1 MQKPANRILSMLLA
15 LVMVLTMLPA
25 TVLADGETDVL
36 EGWSVTLGE
45 SIGVNFYLNSAD
57 YTVNA
62 TVNGETVTPATS
74 GEVVTVNVAAA
85 QMTDTIGLTVKNG
98 EEVVHTGEY
107 SVRQYAETILTGDYA
122 DETKQIVK
130 EMLNYGAAAQ
140 TYFAYNTGSL
150 ANAGY
155 EIETPATVPTEV
167 PEVTAEDN
175 LDGID
180 LYGMS
185 LVFRSKT
192 AVRFYFTV
200 SGSIED
206 YDFKVG
212 TAEYEAVE
220 KDGLYYVEIGDIN
233 PQDLSEEFTVYV
245 NGGDLMA
252 TYSPLNYI
260 VRKYNSSSSS
270 AELIALVQALYGY
283 HLEAI
288 AYVRFLAS
296 EAVRPTEGNVAALNI
311 YYIRDS
317 APMSFITKDA
327 YPAGTTITFKAYQPY
342 IADTSNNW
350 WGVGTTTDAATGS
363 IYTCA
368 KAGNNMYSADNDN
381 YWAEF
386 SYTIPADAEDSYI
399 YIAGAK
405 NVAWINDLLLI
416 DDVVITTPDG
426 NSVSDGFEYGLT
438 AGLFNFNAVSGNDF
452 NAVTLQNLSPV
463 TAQEAL
469 EVVKAQYGDTVSV
482 GTELISNLWV
492 KGNEFTVSWTASAG
506 ASVAGNKLSL
516 IAQNEDTE
524 YTLTVTVS
532 KDSDTAS
539 YSWNGTV
546 DARTGNVAA
555 LNIYYISESAPMS
568 FITKAAYPAGTTIT
582 FKAYQPYISDTSNNW
597 WGVAGT
603 ADAAAG
609 SIYTCAK
616 AGNKMYNANN
626 NDCWAEYTY
635 TLPEGSADSYFY
647 IAGAKNIAWKD
658 YPLLIDDVV
667 ITTPDGTVA
676 TDDFE
681 AGLTAGLFNVN
692 TASAVTLLAVNPA
705 TAEEALADLKAS
717 YGDNIAVGTELVS
730 AWTLDST
737 NFDVS
742 WTATGAASVTD
753 GKLTAI
759 AQNEAA
765 DYTLTATVTNDSDTA
780 SYSWNGTVDARTGNV
795 AAITVNKLNE
805 KTPMSFITK
814 EAYAGG
820 STISFDAFVPTGATW
835 WRVAY
840 TTDPVNDVSIYRG
853 TVMTSVKDAWAEYS
867 VTLPDDGNSYYIYF
881 VGEKGQ
887 WKDSEGNMLQLL
899 IDNVTI
905 TSGSTVATDD
915 FEGDSLFDFNAGAA
929 LLNVNPATA
938 EEALADLKAAYG
950 DNIAVGTE
958 LVSAWTLDSTNFDI
972 SWTATGAA
980 SVTDGKLAAIAQNED
995 ADYTLTVTVTNDSDT
1010 ASYSW
1015 NGTVDARTGNVAAI
1029 TVNKLNEKTP
1039 MSFITKNAYAGGTTI
1054 SFEAFVP
1061 TGATW
1066 WRVAYTTDPVNDV
1079 GIYKGTVM
1087 TSVKDV
1093 WSEYSLTLPDDGN
1106 SYYIYLTGAK
1116 GEWNDSEGNM
1126 LDLLVDNVVI
1136 TAPDGTSVTDDF
1148 EGDSLFDFNAGAAL
1162 LAVNAA
1168 TAEEALAELKV
1179 SYGASI
1185 ADGTELVTTWKVGGK
1200 NFTVQWTVDEGAS
1213 AASIENNKLV
1223 LTPQGTTVN
1232 YLLTATVSDGEDT
1245 ASYSWID
1252 NVKPQANNVAAITI
1266 GKLSNDN
1273 TIRFITNDAYVGGST
1288 ISFDA
1293 YVPTGA
1299 SWWRVAYTT
1308 DPVNDVSIYK
1318 GTVMTSVKD
1327 VWSEYS
1333 LTLPDDG
1340 NSYYIYLT
1348 GPGGEWKD
1356 TEGEYLDLLVDNVT
1370 ITAPDGTI
1378 ATDDFEGDSLF
1389 TLSNIAALQTIEPE
1403 EVTPRA
1409 GNYAAIYMDYLTE
1422 DTASFITKEAYAG
1435 GSTISFEAYLPE
1447 GASWWSVSWTTD
1459 PADVGLYTWQNGLGQ
1474 NMSSYSVKG
1483 AWAEYSV
1490 TLPDDGNSYYVYIV
1504 GPKGEWEDEAVLIDN
1519 VVITEPGGTETV
1531 EDFEN
1536 GLESSIFSYISR
1548 NSGGE
1553 DLVVLLT
1560 YNYALEVTVANLSTG
1575 IELITKTAFPA
1586 GTTVTFDAKVP
1597 EDHDWW
1603 ALDWTTDPGSVN
1615 NESARYAHSSS
1626 GTTLKSFTGKWS
1638 NYTVTLPESGG
1649 PYHLYFAGPNEW
1661 GTNTLLIDNFKAVDA
1676 DGNVLADENFNH
1688 AIADSVF
1695 VASSNAAAM
1704 YEVTSYNENDDAE
1717 VEFTAY
1723 AAPTV
1728 NRNVTAENKGAIGAA
1743 YRNMADAGFNKAIA
1757 LHEGSSGTFTATDVD
1772 GIKAQIA
1779 ERSAAVEA
1787 VAQIVMEKAGRY
1799 GISYYVKD
1807 WGLYN
1812 LGGTY
1817 TDDYGVDSSF
1827 DLTQDDFNEII
1838 SAMFDSDNPYS
1849 ENTGYA
1855 GHFGYDEPFY
1865 ADLEKVGWA
1874 AQAYKATGVGGE
1886 LFVNLLPTY
1895 VNSNSPQLGA
1905 ETNWDKLFGDY
1916 TYENYLNE
1924 YLTQTDGCL
1933 DYICWDY
1940 YPFMN
1945 ATNAAGTDISS
1956 QQATRI
1962 QKYLAGYELMAN
1974 AAKESDR
1981 ELRIIIQSS
1990 GDSLG
1995 NKDLEGKSELSFQ
2008 IYSGL
2013 AFGVKE
2019 FIYYM
2024 YSGSGTSGYDY
2035 IFRYDDQKYN
2045 DTVYGWAQAVNTAVH
2060 SFEEVYNE
2068 YTWSNVMKVDADSSS
2083 VMMNNLTGAVTS
2095 SDVLKVE
2102 GTGDYLVGMFT
2113 AKDSASDRQNAFMI
2127 VNAEYDPSAAAHDIV
2142 LTMAG
2147 ASAMYICRDG
2157 EQTVMKLNDTQCI
2170 LEDVQPGEGIFVVP
2184 LY

>member
-45 SIGVNFYLNSAD
+45 NIGVNFYLNSAD

-62 TVNGETVTPATS
+62 TVNGETVTPAVS

-98 EEVVHTGEY
+98 EEVVHTGAY

-140 TYFAYNTGSL
+140 TYFVYNTGSL
-150 ANAGY
+150 ANADY

-212 TAEYEAVE
+212 AAEYEAVE

-311 YYIRDS
+311 HYIRDS

-342 IADTSNNW
+342 ISDTSNNW

-368 KAGNNMYSADNDN
+368 NAGNNMYSADNNN

-438 AGLFNFNAVSGNDF
+438 AGLFNFNAVSGSDF

-482 GTELISNLWV
+482 GTELLSNLWV

-506 ASVAGNKLSL
+506 ASVAGNKLSV
-516 IAQNEDTE
+516 IAQNEAAD

-546 DARTGNVAA
+546 EARTGNVAA
-555 LNIYYISESAPMS
+555 ITVNKLNEKTPMS
-568 FITKAAYPAGTTIT
+568 FITKNAYAGGTTISFEAFVPT
-582 FKAYQPYISDTSNNW
+582 GATWWRVAYTTDPVND
-597 WGVAGT
+597 V
-603 ADAAAG
+603 
-609 SIYTCAK
+609 SIYKGTVMTSVK
-616 AGNKMYNANN
+616 
-626 NDCWAEYTY
+626 DVWSEYSL
-635 TLPEGSADSYFY
+635 TLPDDGNSYY
-647 IAGAKNIAWKD
+647 IYLTGAKGEWND
-658 YPLLIDDVV
+658 SEGNMLDLLVDNVV
-667 ITTPDGTVA
+667 ITAPDGTSV

-681 AGLTAGLFNVN
+681 GDSLFDFNAGA
-692 TASAVTLLAVNPA
+692 ALLAVNPA
-705 TAEEALADLKAS
+705 TAEEALADLKAA

-742 WTATGAASVTD
+742 WTADGAASVTD
-753 GKLTAI
+753 GKLAAI
-759 AQNEAA
+759 AQNEDA

-780 SYSWNGTVDARTGNV
+780 SYTWNGTVEARTGNV

-820 STISFDAFVPTGATW
+820 STISFEAFVPTGATW

-915 FEGDSLFDFNAGAA
+915 FEN
-929 LLNVNPATA
+929 T
-938 EEALADLKAAYG
+938 
-950 DNIAVGTE
+950 
-958 LVSAWTLDSTNFDI
+958 
-972 SWTATGAA
+972 
-980 SVTDGKLAAIAQNED
+980 
-995 ADYTLTVTVTNDSDT
+995 
-1010 ASYSW
+1010 
-1015 NGTVDARTGNVAAI
+1015 
-1029 TVNKLNEKTP
+1029 
-1039 MSFITKNAYAGGTTI
+1039 
-1054 SFEAFVP
+1054 
-1061 TGATW
+1061 
-1066 WRVAYTTDPVNDV
+1066 
-1079 GIYKGTVM
+1079 
-1087 TSVKDV
+1087 
-1093 WSEYSLTLPDDGN
+1093 
-1106 SYYIYLTGAK
+1106 
-1116 GEWNDSEGNM
+1116 
-1126 LDLLVDNVVI
+1126 
-1136 TAPDGTSVTDDF
+1136 
-1148 EGDSLFDFNAGAAL
+1148 SLFDFNAGAAL

-1168 TAEEALAELKV
+1168 TAEEALAELKA

-1252 NVKPQANNVAAITI
+1252 NVKPQANNVAAITV

-1422 DTASFITKEAYAG
+1422 DTASFITKDAYAG

-1688 AIADSVF
+1688 AIADSIF

-1704 YEVTSYNENDDAE
+1704 YEVTSYDENDDAE

-1874 AQAYKATGVGGE
+1874 AQAYKATGVSGE

-1945 ATNAAGTDISS
+1945 ATNAAGTDVSS

-2045 DTVYGWAQAVNTAVH
+2045 DTVYGWAQDVNTAVH

-2068 YTWSNVMKVDADSSS
+2068 YTWSNVMKVDADNSS
-2083 VMMNNLTGAVTS
+2083 VMMNNLESAVTS
-2095 SDVLKVE
+2095 HDKIKVE
-2102 GTGDYLVGMFT
+2102 GSGDYLVGLFT

-2170 LEDVQPGEGIFVVP
+2170 LEDVQPGEGIFVIP